1 VIPATLD
8 AAARKVWQAAVE
20 GQGITMY
27 PWLESL
33 LKDANVTEVEW
44 VPSLEIGS
52 AIYCLHGRFAE
63 GERLARRAVARS
75 IKGGRTHP
83 LYLRALLALARA
95 YHCQGRSED
104 VEDLWREVG
113 THWNSRLGPWGPV
126 HAQLFSGEE
135 LPGKPVPVVPVWL
148 ADEVSLAEPDPFPLW
163 DGNLLYCQGPV
174 QELPLWQPVPYPTPL
189 DHLASWPRLRGV
201 PREPLLQN
209 VKEWRQSQLSARW
222 LGTVG
227 DAKYAFSLELDLQ
240 CPGREARWVSI
251 EVAGSGYE
259 VYRAG
264 ERNIN
269 LLLLEQGRPVELPAA
284 PGAPWRVL
292 FRGTS
297 NPVQRGTRAL
307 VRVGFA
313 QGPPVQARLQ
323 A

>member
-1 VIPATLD
+1 MIPATLD
-8 AAARKVWQAAVE
+8 AAAHKVWQAAVE

-33 LKDANVTEVEW
+33 LKDADVTEVEW

-75 IKGGRTHP
+75 IKGGRNHP

-95 YHCQGRSED
+95 YHCQGRTED
-104 VEDLWREVG
+104 VEELWREVG
-113 THWNSRLGPWGPV
+113 NHWNPRLGPWGPV

-135 LPGKPVPVVPVWL
+135 LPGKPVPVVPLWL
-148 ADEVSLAEPDPFPLW
+148 SDEVTLAEPDPFPLW
-163 DGNLLYCQGPV
+163 QGNLLWCQGPV

-189 DHLASWPRLRGV
+189 DHLASWPRLRGI

-209 VKEWRQSQLSARW
+209 VKEWRQTQLNARW

-227 DAKYAFSLELDLQ
+227 DAKYAFSLELDLH
-240 CPGREARWVSI
+240 CPGREAHWVSI

-269 LLLLEQGRPVELPAA
+269 LLLLEQGRPVELPA
-284 PGAPWRVL
+284 PPKSSWRAL
-292 FRGTS
+292 FRGSS

-307 VRVGFA
+307 IRVGFA